1 LTNGD
6 GYLFRAGWRSACAPE
21 EKTMVVVRPSTER
34 GRSQLDWLDSQ
45 HTFSFDQYYDPQH
58 MSFGPLRVIN
68 EDVIEAGGGF
78 GTHPHRDMEIIT
90 YVIEGELKHQ
100 DSLGNG
106 SVIRPG
112 EIQKMSAGTGILH
125 SEYNASKEK
134 PVHLLQI
141 WIVPKTRNLKPKY
154 EQEAFQLNKGELKLL
169 GSADGK
175 GLVTIEQDVKLY
187 GASMEPGTTIVHA
200 LAKNTEVWIQMVKG
214 TCSVN
219 GQEVVAGD
227 GAAVTEGSEIKI
239 SANKL
244 SELLLFE
251 IGKD

>member
-1 LTNGD
+1 MLED
-6 GYLFRAGWRSACAPE
+6 AEAILPLPE
-21 EKTMVVVRPSTER
+21 GGIMVIVRTSTER

-90 YVIEGELKHQ
+90 YVIEGELKHR

-112 EIQKMSAGTGILH
+112 EIQKMSAGTGIKH
-125 SEYNASKEK
+125 SEFNASKEK

-141 WIVPKTRNLKPKY
+141 WIVPKTRNLKPRY
-154 EQEAFQLNKGELKLL
+154 EQEAFELKPGELSLL
-169 GSADGK
+169 GSADGE
-175 GLVTIEQDVKLY
+175 GLVSIEQDVKLY
-187 GASMEPGTTIVHA
+187 GARMEPGMKIAHD
-200 LAKNTEVWIQMVKG
+200 LADNSDAWIQMVKG
-214 TCSVN
+214 ACSVN
-219 GQEVVAGD
+219 GKELAAGD
-227 GAAVTEGSEIKI
+227 GAAITQGGEIMI
-239 SANKL
+239 SARES
-244 SELLLFE
+244 SELLLFD
-251 IGKD
+251 IARN